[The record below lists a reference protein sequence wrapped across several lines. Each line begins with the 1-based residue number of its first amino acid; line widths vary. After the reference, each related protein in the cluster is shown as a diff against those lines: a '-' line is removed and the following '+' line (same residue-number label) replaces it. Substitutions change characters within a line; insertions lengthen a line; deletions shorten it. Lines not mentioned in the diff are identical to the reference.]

1 MFLCKMSNISISH
14 LDKISELQYNVLLNN
29 IFKNSV
35 KIFAKNS
42 PPIKTTIVTIITVHI
57 RYGQY
62 LGTV

>member
-1 MFLCKMSNISISH
+1 MFLCKMSYISISH

-29 IFKNSV
+29 IL
-35 KIFAKNS
+35 KILSKYLQRIAHHL
-42 PPIKTTIVTIITVHI
+42 TTIVTIIKTVHI